1 MGIAEDERAPLAN
14 EEKRER
20 EREKKKKKREAMSMM
35 MTKRTPTSMRLGG
48 KAKKTSKTTKST
60 KGWGGGEGGS
70 GDLSKWYG
78 AGRKLY
84 LPGGLLTL
92 DDVPSYLNG
101 TLAGDYG
108 YDPLGLGTDVEQVN
122 KYREYELIHAR
133 WAMLGAAGAIIPE
146 GLAANGADIKGA
158 TWFET
163 GKVLL
168 EGNDL
173 NYFAVPWGVVNNPLP
188 LIVVLGAQ
196 VASWAQLRSL
206 GSTRLDHQGMLQ
218 VESSIA
224 TSSTDWTPTTQV
236 AHSTHLASPTT
247 LTWRRSSRSRRSRT
261 EDLLWSPCWALQFRL
276 WPLGR
281 DHMPTG
287 AST

>member
-1 MGIAEDERAPLAN
+1 MGRAEEEREPNAIAEDERAPLAN

-92 DDVPSYLNG
+92 DDIPTYLNG

-108 YDPLGLGTDVEQVN
+108 YDPLGLGQTTEQVE

-146 GLAANGADIKGA
+146 GLAANGADVKGA

-168 EGNDL
+168 EGDTL
-173 NYFAVPWGVVNNPLP
+173 NYFAVPWGVVDNKLP
-188 LIVVLGAQ
+188 LIVVLGIQ
-196 VASWAQLRSL
+196 VALMGAAEKYR
-206 GSTRLDHQGMLQ
+206 
-218 VESSIA
+218 
-224 TSSTDWTPTTQV
+224 TD
-236 AHSTHLASPTT
+236 
-247 LTWRRSSRSRRSRT
+247 LTG
-261 EDLLWSPCWALQFRL
+261 PPGYA
-276 WPLGR
+276 PGV
-281 DHMPTG
+281 
-287 AST
+287 

>member
-20 EREKKKKKREAMSMM
+20 EREKKKKREAMSMM

-92 DDVPSYLNG
+92 ADVPSYLNG

-108 YDPLGLGTDVEQVN
+108 YDPLGLGTV
-122 KYREYELIHAR
+122 
-133 WAMLGAAGAIIPE
+133 
-146 GLAANGADIKGA
+146 
-158 TWFET
+158 
-163 GKVLL
+163 
-168 EGNDL
+168 
-173 NYFAVPWGVVNNPLP
+173 
-188 LIVVLGAQ
+188 
-196 VASWAQLRSL
+196 
-206 GSTRLDHQGMLQ
+206 
-218 VESSIA
+218 
-224 TSSTDWTPTTQV
+224 
-236 AHSTHLASPTT
+236 
-247 LTWRRSSRSRRSRT
+247 
-261 EDLLWSPCWALQFRL
+261 
-276 WPLGR
+276 
-281 DHMPTG
+281 
-287 AST
+287 

>member
-1 MGIAEDERAPLAN
+1 MGAIAEDERAPLAN
-14 EEKRER
+14 EERER

-70 GDLSKWYG
+70 GDLSKWDG

-101 TLAGDYG
+101 SLAGDYG
-108 YDPLGLGTDVEQVN
+108 YDPLGLGQDQDQVA

-168 EGNDL
+168 EGDSL
-173 NYFAVPWGVVNNPLP
+173 NWTPAPFGIYENPLP
-188 LIVVLGAQ
+188 LIVMA
-196 VASWAQLRSL
+196 AARS
-206 GSTRLDHQGMLQ
+206 
-218 VESSIA
+218 
-224 TSSTDWTPTTQV
+224 
-236 AHSTHLASPTT
+236 
-247 LTWRRSSRSRRSRT
+247 
-261 EDLLWSPCWALQFRL
+261 
-276 WPLGR
+276 
-281 DHMPTG
+281 
-287 AST
+287 